1 MVHKTKEIKYDEYGD
16 PINLDPKEK
25 KWLDYK
31 RFFRFCPEKLLRK
44 EFDHL
49 WEEQGNNFDAIML
62 EHNMAPILKK
72 YNEER

>member
-1 MVHKTKEIKYDEYGD
+1 
-16 PINLDPKEK
+16 
-25 KWLDYK
+25 
-31 RFFRFCPEKLLRK
+31 LRK